1 MKNFCGACKKLEWVI
16 ILAYCLKVNN
26 ITGTVQNRKIK
37 TVSALESLQAK
48 ATKHYFPLKEKKVKG
63 PLCQKACRL
72 HAKAYPTNKALWPLC
87 YGHPQFTV
95 ESLGAARLRYIFR
108 VGH

>member
-48 ATKHYFPLKEKKVKG
+48 ATKHK
-63 PLCQKACRL
+63 
-72 HAKAYPTNKALWPLC
+72 KALLSTEGKESQRPLV
-87 YGHPQFTV
+87 PK
-95 ESLGAARLRYIFR
+95 SLPTSC
-108 VGH
+108 

>member
-48 ATKHYFPLKEKKVKG
+48 ATKHK
-63 PLCQKACRL
+63 
-72 HAKAYPTNKALWPLC
+72 KALTF
-87 YGHPQFTV
+87 H
-95 ESLGAARLRYIFR
+95 
-108 VGH
+108 